1 MYRILNRNTIR
12 QNITTV
18 AIVIYVLS
26 YGSIVYLK
34 PSFLYNTDGS
44 LREFGVGQSR
54 KTILPAWLLS
64 LVLSLMSY
72 FSILYYLTAPK
83 LQL

>member
-18 AIVIYVLS
+18 AIVIYILS
-26 YGSIVYLK
+26 YGAIVYLK

-54 KTILPAWLLS
+54 KTILPALLLS